1 MKKILLLLVLCLNIS
16 IVLGQ
21 EYKAWE
27 KHDIEGIYIMA
38 KSKDEAKNYNNVLR
52 EGADY
57 YIPTEQEDQVLFIR
71 VSKRITPKLYKLK
84 DGEMYILFSFPPFL
98 FDSDEGM
105 METSNPQPI
114 GFRGNLL
121 VKRQKFFYC
130 TYSLGITETS

>member
-57 YIPTEQEDQVLFIR
+57 YIPTEQVDQVLLIR
-71 VSKRITPKLYKLK
+71 VRIRFTPNVY
-84 DGEMYILFSFPPFL
+84 
-98 FDSDEGM
+98 
-105 METSNPQPI
+105 
-114 GFRGNLL
+114 
-121 VKRQKFFYC
+121 
-130 TYSLGITETS
+130 

>member
-1 MKKILLLLVLCLNIS
+1 MAITLKQYNHEKDS
-16 IVLGQ
+16 ITIGFMPQYKYCSRAGV
-21 EYKAWE
+21 KAWE

-105 METSNPQPI
+105 MEI
-114 GFRGNLL
+114 KGN
-121 VKRQKFFYC
+121 KGIFYKKPA
-130 TYSLGITETS
+130 L

>member
-98 FDSDEGM
+98 FEFFGDAVRRLDAAGHIA
-105 METSNPQPI
+105 NDLAVAL
-114 GFRGNLL
+114 FRQ
-121 VKRQKFFYC
+121 VSIDQ
-130 TYSLGITETS
+130 S

>member
-52 EGADY
+52 EGVDY
-57 YIPTEQEDQVLFIR
+57 YIPTEQEDQVF
-71 VSKRITPKLYKLK
+71 VHQSQQKNH
-84 DGEMYILFSFPPFL
+84 S
-98 FDSDEGM
+98 
-105 METSNPQPI
+105 ET
-114 GFRGNLL
+114 L
-121 VKRQKFFYC
+121 
-130 TYSLGITETS
+130 